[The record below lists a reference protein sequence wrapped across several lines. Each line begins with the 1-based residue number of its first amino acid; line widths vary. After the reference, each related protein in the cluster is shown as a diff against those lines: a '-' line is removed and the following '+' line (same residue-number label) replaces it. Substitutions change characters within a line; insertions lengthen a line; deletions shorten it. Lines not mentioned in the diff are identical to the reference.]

1 MRCGRIF
8 SASGDG
14 QFRRGCGAY
23 STGALGGDRAEAAN
37 IAIELSLDRHADARH
52 FNRSCASTRGAAI
65 NDACAPQPHSQSV
78 LASSGLMHE
87 DAGRRS
93 EWSWRHALQFRVHL
107 RKRERGPAFD
117 GRSTSDA
124 EPSLQ
129 LNNRPPSLGGFP
141 KHQHLPC
148 PRAPVARQLFS
159 DAPSDFCKQS
169 SVVSRVEAG
178 KATRYSPRTSLP
190 SQRLPPFLAELCHR
204 KHGQL
209 VLAVSFNLCILN
221 DHGLQTPP
229 PTMPY
234 AVGMDAVFKSR
245 ALNHLKKLKLRRSP
259 MSPAFMGLVSSWD
272 YKDCPISDG
281 E

>member
-23 STGALGGDRAEAAN
+23 STGALGGDRAEAAS
-37 IAIELSLDRHADARH
+37 IAIELSLDRHADARNS
-52 FNRSCASTRGAAI
+52 NRSRASTRGAAV

-117 GRSTSDA
+117 GRSTGDA

-148 PRAPVARQLFS
+148 PRAPVARQLFGCTGGLLRAILGGIAGRS
-159 DAPSDFCKQS
+159 WQGHQILTQNQFAFSAFAPPS
-169 SVVSRVEAG
+169 SRSC
-178 KATRYSPRTSLP
+178 ATGS
-190 SQRLPPFLAELCHR
+190 
-204 KHGQL
+204 
-209 VLAVSFNLCILN
+209 
-221 DHGLQTPP
+221 
-229 PTMPY
+229 
-234 AVGMDAVFKSR
+234 
-245 ALNHLKKLKLRRSP
+245 
-259 MSPAFMGLVSSWD
+259 MGSW
-272 YKDCPISDG
+272 CWQ
-281 E
+281 